1 MSLLIYRNKCAAR
14 RPLCLGLMLALA
26 LACLPGCGGGPKE
39 EPYRGTVS
47 INRFP
52 HKKDTDSRPGAK

>member
-1 MSLLIYRNKCAAR
+1 LIYRSKCAVR
-14 RPLCLGLMLALA
+14 RAFCLGLMLAMA
-26 LACLPGCGGGPKE
+26 LACLPGCGGGPKD

-52 HKKDTDSRPGAK
+52 HKKNTDTRPGSAK